1 MTTIIAFILILGP
14 LITIHELGHFIAA
27 RYVGIRVERFSIGM
41 PPRFITITSVD
52 NGYLFRLFFFKRNL
66 EGKIKWRPVLEKN
79 LSLVKKIGSKTEYV
93 IALLPLGGYVKMAG
107 MIDENMDMELNNNDD
122 EFMSKSL
129 WAKILVLSAGVI
141 MNTALAIIIFTLM
154 GYYQGSPEVR
164 NEPIISEVI
173 EGMPAYN
180 SGILSGDLI
189 TEVDGEKIST
199 WDELSSIIHKNP
211 EKNISLIIKRK
222 NELLNY
228 NLITAINVIPSQ
240 DKIDTVGVIGIRP
253 QVDFRNITINEAFIL
268 GLERTMASF
277 GMIFQSLGLIGS
289 GSASVSDLG
298 GPIMIAQLAGQT
310 FEAGIFPFLTF
321 MALLSI
327 NLAFLNIMPIPG
339 LDGGHI
345 LIHLIEGIIRKP
357 ISLKTRMM
365 IQQAGMIFLLIIM
378 VTVISNDF
386 IRLFN

>member
-164 NEPIISEVI
+164 NEPRISEVI

-211 EKNISLIIKRK
+211 EKSISLIIKRK

-228 NLITAINVIPSQ
+228 NLITSINVIPSQ

-357 ISLKTRMM
+357 ISLKTRMI
-365 IQQAGMIFLLIIM
+365 IQQAGMIFLLIVM

>member
-27 RYVGIRVERFSIGM
+27 RYVGIRVERFSVGM

-66 EGKIKWRPVLEKN
+66 EGKIKWRPVFEKN
-79 LSLVKKIGSKTEYV
+79 LSWIKKIGSKTEYV

-141 MNTALAIIIFTLM
+141 MNTVLALVIFTLM

-189 TEVDGEKIST
+189 TEIDGEKIST
-199 WDELSSIIHKNP
+199 WDDLSSKIHKSP
-211 EKNISLIIKRK
+211 EKNISLIIKRED
-222 NELLNY
+222 ELLNY
-228 NLITAINVIPSQ
+228 NLTTTINVIPSQ
-240 DKIDTVGVIGIRP
+240 DKIDTIGVIGIRP
-253 QVDFRNITINEAFIL
+253 QVNFRNITINEALLL

-357 ISLKTRMM
+357 ISLKTRMI